1 MFFSESSKK
10 LMKGIGIQYQTTLEK
25 IKAYALCRIVK
36 NTFITPSIII
46 SVHFKKCLNP
56 NQHGLCGRSIAR
68 GGWNQDNAVFG
79 LLRPHF
85 SPKSTKHGL
94 KWELECLSTYRISEN
109 HPMFCSFSVP
119 WPWSSLV
126 WARKFFSF
134 RHENFWKFIIFDLH
148 RQYVHQMKAE
158 NILNSNLTS
167 KNTICYKKKS

>member
-1 MFFSESSKK
+1 MTWQSS
-10 LMKGIGIQYQTTLEK
+10 
-25 IKAYALCRIVK
+25 AYLIC
-36 NTFITPSIII
+36 
-46 SVHFKKCLNP
+46 CQL
-56 NQHGLCGRSIAR
+56 
-68 GGWNQDNAVFG
+68 WNQDIAAFG
-79 LLRPHF
+79 LSHRHF

-167 KNTICYKKKS
+167 KNTICYKKKSKFFFSKFLLQFRQKFIFSNSNFSKIFFTTPKNYFLHLF

>member
-1 MFFSESSKK
+1 MLHKTLMARNSSASD
-10 LMKGIGIQYQTTLEK
+10 GILPLPRLIALTSSCMDEGFLTL
-25 IKAYALCRIVK
+25 IRAGFLVD
-36 NTFITPSIII
+36 
-46 SVHFKKCLNP
+46 LNS
-56 NQHGLCGRSIAR
+56 GGG
-68 GGWNQDNAVFG
+68 GGWNQDNRVFG

-158 NILNSNLTS
+158 IILNSNLTS
-167 KNTICYKKKS
+167 KSTIF

>member
-1 MFFSESSKK
+1 MW
-10 LMKGIGIQYQTTLEK
+10 LIYR
-25 IKAYALCRIVK
+25 A
-36 NTFITPSIII
+36 
-46 SVHFKKCLNP
+46 
-56 NQHGLCGRSIAR
+56 
-68 GGWNQDNAVFG
+68 GGWNQGIAAFG
-79 LLRPHF
+79 LSHRHF

-126 WARKFFSF
+126 WARKFFRF
-134 RHENFWKFIIFDLH
+134 RHVNFWKFIIFDLH

-167 KNTICYKKKS
+167 KNTICYEKYFKKKFSKFSPRFRQIFFFSISNFSKKFFTTPKNYFQHLF

>member
-1 MFFSESSKK
+1 MW
-10 LMKGIGIQYQTTLEK
+10 
-25 IKAYALCRIVK
+25 
-36 NTFITPSIII
+36 SIY
-46 SVHFKKCLNP
+46 ST
-56 NQHGLCGRSIAR
+56 
-68 GGWNQDNAVFG
+68 GGGGNQDNAVFG

-126 WARKFFSF
+126 WAQKFFSF

-167 KNTICYKKKS
+167 KNTICYKKNHNFFFSKFSLQFRQNFFFRTQIFQKFFLQPQKIIFSTCFKHQKW

>member
-1 MFFSESSKK
+1 MAE
-10 LMKGIGIQYQTTLEK
+10 
-25 IKAYALCRIVK
+25 
-36 NTFITPSIII
+36 
-46 SVHFKKCLNP
+46 
-56 NQHGLCGRSIAR
+56 
-68 GGWNQDNAVFG
+68 GWNQDNAVFG

-167 KNTICYKKKS
+167 KNTICYKEKIIIFFFKIFAPVSTKFFFSNPNFFKNFFYNPKKLFSPLVLNTKNGNYMKVWHS